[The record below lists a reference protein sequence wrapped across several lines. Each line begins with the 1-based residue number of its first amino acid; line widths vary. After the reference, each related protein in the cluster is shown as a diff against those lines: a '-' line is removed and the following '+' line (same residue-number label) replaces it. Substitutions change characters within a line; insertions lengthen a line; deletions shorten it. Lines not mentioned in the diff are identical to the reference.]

1 MSIYGNNCLITS
13 ILLPCSASLLIP
25 GAGFENWVEAKYDFE
40 NLEDE
45 EDEEEEGEE
54 GANPAERKALT
65 GSITPATAEES
76 HPLGA
81 TKAPPCDVSLTG
93 SITPGTAEESH
104 PLGATKAPPWDDSS
118 IEAEASV
125 GGELGS
131 DCGGSDGLWQGDTS
145 MQGDIY
151 RFIEGLTVGGARF
164 EVFIYIMI
172 GLSVLQTIIEASQPI
187 VINYYHIWTVFLK

>member
-1 MSIYGNNCLITS
+1 
-13 ILLPCSASLLIP
+13 LLIP

-40 NLEDE
+40 NLED
-45 EDEEEEGEE
+45 DEEEEGEE

-81 TKAPPCDVSLTG
+81 TKAPPC
-93 SITPGTAEESH
+93 
-104 PLGATKAPPWDDSS
+104 DDSS